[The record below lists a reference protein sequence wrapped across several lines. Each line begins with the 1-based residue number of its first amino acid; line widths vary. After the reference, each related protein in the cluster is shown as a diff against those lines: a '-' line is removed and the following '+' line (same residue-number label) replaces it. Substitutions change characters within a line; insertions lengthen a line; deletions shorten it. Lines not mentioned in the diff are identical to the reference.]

1 MGAWKA
7 RSTERVRPA
16 RVQAAGGSAQA
27 SRTGAGMF
35 DSDSDE
41 DDAKRNGRTSATN
54 SVKQP
59 ETNAKMSLTAE
70 TTRMTTSRTETTAKP
85 ERQSTGGL
93 FGDESEPDSEPP
105 VKAAVSQQQQRKPAP
120 VQSSSG
126 GLFGDSD
133 DDEDD
138 GPLMAAA
145 VSAPKAAHTTHSS
158 GLFGATVSQQ
168 QQQKPAPVQSS
179 SGGLFGDSDDDEDDG
194 PLMAAAASAP
204 KAAAAPKAA
213 PAPTAKRPVGGLF
226 GDDSDSESDAT
237 GLFGGSSKPGSGS
250 SATIAPAGLFAND
263 APSDDDGG
271 LFGSAPQHVEEA
283 TAVNAEEEAQA
294 SGQWDQSSVG
304 RLIDMGFARVDV
316 EAALAVKGGD
326 VQQAAD
332 WLLVGG
338 TAAAVER
345 TSHSDSSSDVAAVS
359 SANGGG
365 LDQSSAFHGTYR

>member
-1 MGAWKA
+1 
-7 RSTERVRPA
+7 
-16 RVQAAGGSAQA
+16 
-27 SRTGAGMF
+27 MF

-105 VKAAVSQQQQRKPAP
+105 VKAAVSQQQQR
-120 VQSSSG
+120 
-126 GLFGDSD
+126 
-133 DDEDD
+133 
-138 GPLMAAA
+138 
-145 VSAPKAAHTTHSS
+145 
-158 GLFGATVSQQ
+158 
-168 QQQKPAPVQSS
+168 KPAPVQSS